1 MPQISK
7 LNIKAKGGGRGVGL
21 PPPLSLKLELMSVS
35 LAGVECHPH
44 ILETGVG
51 SFMMV
56 FH

>member
-1 MPQISK
+1 MPEIAK
-7 LNIKAKGGGRGVGL
+7 LNIKAKGGGREVGL
-21 PPPLSLKLELMSVS
+21 PPPSLKLELMSVS

>member
-1 MPQISK
+1 MPQIAE
-7 LNIKAKGGGRGVGL
+7 LNIKARGGGRGAE
-21 PPPLSLKLELMSVS
+21 PPPPSPNLELMSVS

>member
-1 MPQISK
+1 MDW
-7 LNIKAKGGGRGVGL
+7 GL
-21 PPPLSLKLELMSVS
+21 PPPSLKLELMSVS

>member
-1 MPQISK
+1 MPHITE
-7 LNIKAKGGGRGVGL
+7 LNIKAGGGGRGAGL
-21 PPPLSLKLELMSVS
+21 PPPSPNLELMSVS

-44 ILETGVG
+44 IPETGVG